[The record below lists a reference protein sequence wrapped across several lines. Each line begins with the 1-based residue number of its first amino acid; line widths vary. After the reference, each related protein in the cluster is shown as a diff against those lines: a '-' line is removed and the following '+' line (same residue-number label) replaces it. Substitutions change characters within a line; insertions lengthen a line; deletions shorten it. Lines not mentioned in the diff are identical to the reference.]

1 MYVSYLLEKD
11 PGMNGTAGRHH
22 NLNFNHQNFLPAP
35 QQYTDYSA
43 YHHIPAFHGGD
54 PNHGNL
60 SAGAWNA
67 TYPPPREDWSAFCH
81 GAGPL
86 GSNLGPVSL
95 NLRDSSPI
103 VPPEQSLVQSVV
115 TASTA
120 GQLSPDPQ
128 RTDPYQ
134 WMRKNMAP
142 GNTGKT
148 RTKDKYRVV
157 YSEHQRMELEKEFH
171 YSRYITIRRKAELAL
186 GLSLSER
193 QVKIW
198 FQNRRAKE
206 RKMTKRTKV
215 QQPQQASTSTP
226 PSPELR
232 HHGNNISTATTSSS
246 STGFLTD
253 SITMSIK
260 EEF

>member
-95 NLRDSSPI
+95 NLRDLSPI

-134 WMRKNMAP
+134 WMRKNTAP

-157 YSEHQRMELEKEFH
+157 YSEHQRVELEKEFH

-193 QVKIW
+193 QVGPPLS
-198 FQNRRAKE
+198 QSHGRA
-206 RKMTKRTKV
+206 RPGP
-215 QQPQQASTSTP
+215 QPIRETGEDLVP
-226 PSPELR
+226 ESPGEGEENDET
-232 HHGNNISTATTSSS
+232 HEGAATTAGLHLY
-246 STGFLTD
+246 TP
-253 SITMSIK
+253 IT
-260 EEF
+260 